1 METTHTAAAAT
12 ARAAA
17 QVERLDEARLV
28 GSARVLAVLK
38 ELAGHPDG
46 VGLDE
51 LTRAIGSPKP
61 TVHRALQSLRRAG
74 LADQDARGHY
84 VLGDE
89 LLRLAFAHHEA
100 RPEHVRVRPL
110 LESLAARFGETA
122 HYAVL
127 DGAEVV
133 YRAKVDPPSGAVRLS
148 STIGGRNPAHATA
161 VGKLLLS
168 GVLLTREAVVQWV
181 GPDPLPR
188 RTPNTRCSDDELH
201 RDLARIRR
209 RGFATDD
216 QENETGINC
225 LALPLHLTSPTTP
238 SGAVSI
244 SALTYRTPLRTLV
257 DAVDEIRGSLGPLAG
272 TTAR

>member
-1 METTHTAAAAT
+1 MKTTQELVDAT
-12 ARAAA
+12 AS
-17 QVERLDEARLV
+17 EEARLV
-28 GSARVLAVLK
+28 GSDRVLAVLK
-38 ELAGHPDG
+38 ELARHPDG

-133 YRAKVDPPSGAVRLS
+133 Y
-148 STIGGRNPAHATA
+148 
-161 VGKLLLS
+161 
-168 GVLLTREAVVQWV
+168 
-181 GPDPLPR
+181 
-188 RTPNTRCSDDELH
+188 
-201 RDLARIRR
+201 
-209 RGFATDD
+209 
-216 QENETGINC
+216 
-225 LALPLHLTSPTTP
+225 
-238 SGAVSI
+238 
-244 SALTYRTPLRTLV
+244 
-257 DAVDEIRGSLGPLAG
+257 
-272 TTAR
+272 

>member
-12 ARAAA
+12 ARAAPR
-17 QVERLDEARLV
+17 VERLDEARLV
-28 GSARVLAVLK
+28 GSDRVLAVLK
-38 ELAGHPDG
+38 ELAGYPDG

-168 GVLLTREAVVQWV
+168 RVLPTREAVAEWV

-188 RTPNTRCSDDELH
+188 RTPNTRCSVDELH
-201 RDLARIRR
+201 RELARIRR
-209 RGFATDD
+209 RGYATDD

-225 LALPLHLTSPTTP
+225 LAVPLHLTSPTTP

-244 SALTYRTPLRTLV
+244 SALTYRTPLRVLV

-272 TTAR
+272 TAAR

>member
-1 METTHTAAAAT
+1 METTHPAAAAT
-12 ARAAA
+12 ARAAP
-17 QVERLDEARLV
+17 QVERLDETRLV
-28 GSARVLAVLK
+28 GSDRVLAVLK
-38 ELAGHPDG
+38 ELAGYPDG
-46 VGLDE
+46 AALEE

-61 TVHRALQSLRRAG
+61 TVHRALGALCRAG
-74 LADQDARGHY
+74 LADRDARGHY

-168 GVLLTREAVVQWV
+168 RILLTRSAVADWM
-181 GPDPLPR
+181 GADPLPR
-188 RTPNTRCSDDELH
+188 RTPNTRCSIEELH
-201 RDLARIRR
+201 RDLAEIRQ
-209 RGFATDD
+209 RGYATDD

-225 LALPLHLTSPTTP
+225 LAVPLHLTSPTTP

-272 TTAR
+272 TPAR